1 MHKVLLLGAL
11 CSGMQVPSWGTH
23 DWVGPGKVG
32 LEGEQILQGMG
43 GAWSRI
49 GQGLPLW
56 DGV

>member
-1 MHKVLLLGAL
+1 MYKVLLLGAL
-11 CSGMQVPSWGTH
+11 CSGVQDLSGGTH

-32 LEGEQILQGMG
+32 LEGEQILQDMG

-49 GQGLPLW
+49 GQGLTLW